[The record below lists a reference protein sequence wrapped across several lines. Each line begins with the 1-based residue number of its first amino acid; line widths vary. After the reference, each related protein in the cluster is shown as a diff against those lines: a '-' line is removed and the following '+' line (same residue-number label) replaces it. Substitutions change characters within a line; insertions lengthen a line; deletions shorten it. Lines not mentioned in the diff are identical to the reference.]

1 MAHYFAYTSMIDPDE
16 IARVA
21 PGARFHLIAHLPE
34 AKMLFEMAN
43 GRWPGAIPTV
53 VAEEGNSVW
62 GAVFEVTKAQLAAID
77 AEEAR
82 NGRVPTQEFS
92 AVDREGRR
100 YRVATHVVAD
110 GTSAEPDHDYLEHML
125 AGCRHWDLPMGWM
138 LNIEDILEDDL
149 LA

>member
-62 GAVFEVTKAQLAAID
+62 GAVFEVTKAQLAA
-77 AEEAR
+77 
-82 NGRVPTQEFS
+82 VS
-92 AVDREGRR
+92 
-100 YRVATHVVAD
+100 YTHLRAHE
-110 GTSAEPDHDYLEHML
+110 T
-125 AGCRHWDLPMGWM
+125 
-138 LNIEDILEDDL
+138 
-149 LA
+149 